1 MASTTPSV
9 QDIAEALETALK
21 AIPDIRTLP
30 YLPDSITPPIAL
42 INIDDVEYHG
52 AFQGGDVTHSFTVFL
67 IVGRIVD
74 QAAFAAL
81 EGFMSQKGAN
91 SPTSVQGAIEA
102 DQTLG
107 GVVSTLVVEKSGPV
121 APITVPGEDVIYLS
135 VPFAVTVH
143 A

>member
-1 MASTTPSV
+1 VTTPSV

-21 AIPDIRTLP
+21 AIPGIRTFP
-30 YLPDSITPPIAL
+30 YLPDTFTPPVAL
-42 INIDDVEYHG
+42 IHVDEVEYHG
-52 AFQGGDVTHSFTVFL
+52 AFQGGDVTHAFTVFL
-67 IVGRIVD
+67 VVGRADDRTAIN
-74 QAAFAAL
+74 AL
-81 EGFMSQKGAN
+81 EGFMSQKGDN

-102 DQTLG
+102 DQSLG

-121 APITVPGEDVIYLS
+121 APITIPGSDVVYLA